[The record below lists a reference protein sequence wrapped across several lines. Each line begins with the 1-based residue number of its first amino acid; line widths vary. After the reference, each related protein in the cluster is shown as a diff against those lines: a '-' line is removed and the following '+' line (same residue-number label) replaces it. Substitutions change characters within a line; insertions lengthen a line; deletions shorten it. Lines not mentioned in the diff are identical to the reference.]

1 MDGAAMNRRTV
12 LTALVGTGL
21 SGFAP
26 ASAFARP
33 PSLALAGKL
42 QQCGYAIGATQPRS
56 TVFVDGLSVGRA
68 SASGYFVV
76 GFDRDAAP
84 FAELMVET
92 DDGRATQILIIA
104 AGTYDI
110 QRIEGLPQDQVTPS
124 DPALLERI
132 HTEAA
137 RKAVGFA
144 SDTDAD
150 TFRTGFDWP
159 VQYTRVSALFGG
171 QRILN
176 GIAERPHY
184 GIDLAAPVGTPIVA
198 PGAGKVC
205 FAETGLHYEGGLVM
219 IDHGQGLVSM
229 YLHMSRIDVS
239 AGQIIGRGERLGAVG
254 MDGRATGPHCCWRM
268 KWKGRN
274 LDPSLMVGATA
285 PPRA

>member
-1 MDGAAMNRRTV
+1 MDDAAMNRRTV

-21 SGFAP
+21 SGLAP
-26 ASAFARP
+26 ASTFAKP

-42 QQCGYAIGATQPRS
+42 KQCGYAIGATQPRA

-76 GFDRDAAP
+76 GFDRDAP
-84 FAELMVET
+84 PLAELMVET
-92 DDGRATQILIIA
+92 DDGRATQILTIA
-104 AGTYDI
+104 PGTYDT

-132 HTEAA
+132 HTEAV
-137 RKAVGFA
+137 RKAAGFA
-144 SDTDAD
+144 SDADAD
-150 TFRTGFDWP
+150 AFRTGFDWP

-198 PGAGKVC
+198 PGAGTVC
-205 FAETGLHYEGGLVM
+205 FAETGLHYDGGLVM

-239 AGQIIGRGERLGAVG
+239 AGKTIGRGERLGAVG
-254 MDGRATGPHCCWRM
+254 MEGRATGPHCCWRM